1 MSFDMNILEQYND
14 KINGLLQSFDRIII
28 NGYILALQNPRLFL
42 FYLISNDIKLVDF
55 KSFAEN
61 QTSSLC
67 THIEQFIKDNGVSL
81 TYLPSARENK
91 DTLARNVFKQ
101 NPNKTGL
108 IAAFSTVE
116 VCRTMTV
123 ISNHDSKKLET
134 ASRNTKCKHYYLYF
148 NDVEFGWMFIK
159 IQTWFPYNVQVY
171 MNGREYLSRL
181 YSKNNLSFQMY
192 HNSFSYLEDFEK
204 AQAIADGILNE
215 KISSSL
221 DGMIDKINNLLPN
234 IKEKMNHSYYWCI
247 DQCEFA
253 ADINFKDKDTLTKI
267 YKKLV
272 ETSYFSFNC
281 QDIYSFFGRKIEYIN
296 RFNGELTSDLRNR
309 QQGYRIKF
317 KMNKNQIKMYD
328 KGNNLRIEVTI
339 NNPKEFKVL
348 KNIEHDDE
356 TVKKWLPMGKSIA
369 NLYRYAE
376 ISKSIIKRFIDSLPV
391 VDDEQLSL
399 NELKDVSI
407 RKEVNGRYYSA
418 FNLLNEDTLQ
428 LFNAVAD
435 GKYII
440 KGFSN
445 KDIRKE
451 IFKEESE
458 DKKNINKTTRLFG
471 KLKAHKIIKKV
482 NHKNR
487 YYLTVQ
493 GRKIITSLMTY
504 TNREVLS

>member
-1 MSFDMNILEQYND
+1 
-14 KINGLLQSFDRIII
+14 
-28 NGYILALQNPRLFL
+28 
-42 FYLISNDIKLVDF
+42 
-55 KSFAEN
+55 
-61 QTSSLC
+61 
-67 THIEQFIKDNGVSL
+67 
-81 TYLPSARENK
+81 
-91 DTLARNVFKQ
+91 
-101 NPNKTGL
+101 
-108 IAAFSTVE
+108 
-116 VCRTMTV
+116 
-123 ISNHDSKKLET
+123 
-134 ASRNTKCKHYYLYF
+134 
-148 NDVEFGWMFIK
+148 
-159 IQTWFPYNVQVY
+159 
-171 MNGREYLSRL
+171 
-181 YSKNNLSFQMY
+181 
-192 HNSFSYLEDFEK
+192 
-204 AQAIADGILNE
+204 
-215 KISSSL
+215 
-221 DGMIDKINNLLPN
+221 
-234 IKEKMNHSYYWCI
+234 
-247 DQCEFA
+247 
-253 ADINFKDKDTLTKI
+253 
-267 YKKLV
+267 
-272 ETSYFSFNC
+272 
-281 QDIYSFFGRKIEYIN
+281 
-296 RFNGELTSDLRNR
+296 
-309 QQGYRIKF
+309 
-317 KMNKNQIKMYD
+317 MNKNQIKMYD

-487 YYLTVQ
+487 YYLTAQ